1 MVHPYIRRR
10 MGQETVSYPHPLL
23 RPALEETLGVILFQ
37 EQVLRV
43 AEALAG
49 FTPGQGEQLRR
60 ALGANRGAAA
70 IAPFRDA
77 FRAGAIARGVAPHI
91 ADAVFRQL
99 EAFGGYSFP
108 KSHAA
113 AFAVIVYQSAWLK
126 YYYPAAF
133 LVGLLN
139 NQPMG
144 FWPMAILVRDARRH
158 GVRVLPVDI
167 HTSAARCLLVG
178 ESVRLGLNYV
188 LGLGATGAQRIIDAR
203 EARSFADLVD
213 FCRRTRLPRRLVEH
227 LILAGAC
234 DGWGERRRQLL
245 WELGTLRYEV
255 EELDLPIPTSA
266 VDLPPLAPDEVHDLQ
281 MGLLGLS
288 TEEHPLAR
296 WRDALTARGYI
307 SNQALTDCARGERV
321 QLIGTLV
328 MHQAPPTAK
337 RYEFLTVEDEFG
349 LANIIVRPHIAARDR
364 SAMRGGAMLQIEG
377 VVQHEAGV
385 VNVLATRVI
394 RLGQRHE

>member
-10 MGQETVSYPHPLL
+10 MGQETVNYPHPLL

-60 ALGANRGAAA
+60 ALGANLGAAA

-77 FRAGAIARGVAPHI
+77 FRAGAVVRGVAPHI
-91 ADAVFRQL
+91 ADAVFTQL

-133 LVGLLN
+133 LIGLLN

-144 FWPMAILVRDARRH
+144 FWPVAILVRDARRH

-167 HTSAARCLLVG
+167 HTSAACCMLVG

-203 EARSFADLVD
+203 GMRSFADLAD
-213 FCRRTRLPRRLVEH
+213 FCRRTRLPRRLIEH

-234 DGWGERRRQLL
+234 DGWGQQRRQLL
-245 WELGTLRYEV
+245 WQMCTLRY
-255 EELDLPIPTSA
+255 
-266 VDLPPLAPDEVHDLQ
+266 
-281 MGLLGLS
+281 
-288 TEEHPLAR
+288 
-296 WRDALTARGYI
+296 
-307 SNQALTDCARGERV
+307 
-321 QLIGTLV
+321 
-328 MHQAPPTAK
+328 
-337 RYEFLTVEDEFG
+337 
-349 LANIIVRPHIAARDR
+349 
-364 SAMRGGAMLQIEG
+364 
-377 VVQHEAGV
+377 
-385 VNVLATRVI
+385 
-394 RLGQRHE
+394 